1 MAKILLV
8 EDDQNLSSLIQN
20 VLEAEGYLVMTAN
33 SGKMALEWVDNS
45 KPDLV
50 ILDIGLPDISGIEVC
65 KKIKGSNVSRRIPT
79 IILTATMDNQT
90 KMQANLDAHADLF
103 LNKPIA
109 NKDLISAIKIL
120 LEKASADNTLRRTLF
135 RRNKTL

>member
-1 MAKILLV
+1 
-8 EDDQNLSSLIQN
+8 
-20 VLEAEGYLVMTAN
+20 
-33 SGKMALEWVDNS
+33 
-45 KPDLV
+45 
-50 ILDIGLPDISGIEVC
+50 LDIGLPDISGIEVC
-65 KKIKGSNVSRRIPT
+65 KTIKDASNLRRIPV

-90 KMQANLDAHADLF
+90 KMQANLSAHADLF